1 MSLPPAGSDNTEV
14 PTEERGPFPADLQAF
29 TDSVKRTRALDT
41 RVLID
46 SLAPLGQYG
55 LSPEE
60 AAVIGFG
67 RFPVAGRA
75 TYSHDWW
82 FPRFGPDWRL
92 HEGTDIFAA
101 MGTPVRAPA
110 AGKVRIS
117 NGGLGGLSV
126 YVIEPD
132 GTYYYLAHLAGTA
145 PDLVDGASVVTG
157 QVVGFVGDSGNALG
171 GSPHVHFE
179 VHPGGGGPVD
189 PKPVLDQFLT
199 DALAAA
205 PVIVDAYAKAAT
217 ATADSNAPR
226 PRPGLPEPEAARLPM
241 PDAPRSALLWATAA
255 SPAGGAVR
263 LAQVEALRAAA
274 ELGNDRRLEA
284 LATEGHGADTE
295 VQAWLAPLVPPA
307 LAPFFD

>member
-1 MSLPPAGSDNTEV
+1 LPPAGGDDSEA
-14 PTEERGPFPADLQAF
+14 PTADEGAFPPDLQALR
-29 TDSVKRTRALDT
+29 DSVERSGSNNTQA
-41 RVLID
+41 LID
-46 SLAPLGQYG
+46 ALAPLGRYG
-55 LSPEE
+55 VSPEE
-60 AAVIGFG
+60 AALVGFG
-67 RFPVAGRA
+67 RFPIAGRA

-82 FPRFGPDWRL
+82 FPRFGPGWRL

-145 PDLVDGASVVTG
+145 PDLVEGVSVVTG
-157 QVVGFVGDSGNALG
+157 QVVGFVGDSGNARG

-199 DALAAA
+199 DALAGTPA
-205 PVIVDAYAKAAT
+205 IVDAYAKAAT
-217 ATADSNAPR
+217 AAAGSSTLQPR
-226 PRPGLPEPEAARLPM
+226 LPEPRAARLPM
-241 PDAPRSALLWATAA
+241 ADAPRSALLWASAA

-263 LAQVEALRAAA
+263 LAQAEALRAAA
-274 ELGNDRRLEA
+274 AFESDRRFVAQATESRRADAQLEA
-284 LATEGHGADTE
+284 
-295 VQAWLAPLVPPA
+295 WLDPLVPPA